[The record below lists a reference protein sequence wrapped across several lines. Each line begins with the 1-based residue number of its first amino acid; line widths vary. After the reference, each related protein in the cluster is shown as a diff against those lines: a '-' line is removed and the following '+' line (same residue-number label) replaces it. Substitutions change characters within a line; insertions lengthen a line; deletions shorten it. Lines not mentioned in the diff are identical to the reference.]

1 MKKKILLFLLMFM
14 FMTNVSALTFDV
26 DITNIEDKGNNG
38 TIGQITNINQEN
50 REIEAFFQDIG
61 DEVSFAITITN
72 TGDRAGTLREIIAS
86 PGNSSIEYTSDLPDG
101 GLAINGNDTN
111 VVIITAKVKEG
122 AQNGRNI
129 SEVKIKYSYDEGSC
143 PDGEIL
149 SEDESMC
156 LCPEGMER
164 NETGVC
170 VKPEKEIKCAD
181 DEIYNSEKKICEK
194 KVVPVNPSNP
204 KTLDNI
210 ILITLLFFVSGLG
223 IYAVMFRRLKTKK
236 KRITVGVITGVLT
249 LSLSFTVLA
258 GVFGLD
264 KLIAAIVNPITKSKE
279 LVVTVKEKIDLI
291 ETWDGTCDL
300 ADNELTPDKIFQ
312 GGSGTESDPYQIKT
326 AEQLSCFAKSVN
338 EGNAYEG
345 KFIKQTKNIKLND
358 KVLENVE
365 AGTTNN
371 LNTWTP
377 IGTVIWDNANGIYV
391 VVNEFKGSYDGD
403 NKTISGIYI
412 NDSTAEY
419 VGLFSVIEGA
429 TIKNLTLSDN
439 YVSGKK
445 FMAILVG
452 FASINDDDP
461 VGSTIDNVKTYGK
474 VIGENNNAG
483 IISTAAPLTAIADST
498 RITNSENYA
507 DVTSTEAN
515 AMGIA
520 YTNVIIIN
528 GKNYGNITAVHD
540 VAGICGYNS
549 YVIDSE
555 NHGEIVGE
563 AYVSGIGRSNTI
575 VMSSDNYGN
584 IIGRTINGTVS
595 SPNGYIGISSSGAAI
610 DCNNY
615 GDIETNSS
623 NTAGIV
629 YGGGNSYNCGN
640 TGKIYVHDNTTTVS
654 SIYVAALNMSGSP
667 MMDDADLANRPYLA
681 NYQTIMGKEFVSRNQ
696 NSYNSG
702 DIYVENINVTGSL
715 SVNMTQNS
723 GCSKII
729 NTENTGNMY
738 ISNINAKY
746 GSFMMIGTD
755 GSTNR
760 NVVSEGDM
768 IIDNFTGEQ
777 IVVGG
782 VALNGS
788 SAYDSSSSGTIEVK
802 NSALGIQMSDWAPS
816 RSFIAGGTSF
826 GGYMENTYITGEIKV
841 HDNDFRAGLEVGN
854 LTGDGAGATRSYSE
868 KSIEVYGNSGTTLE
882 VANLATG
889 GGRGITDSYN
899 KGNINVHDNA
909 FDTLSAAGGTTGGM
923 SFYGGNYNAGDIYV
937 KDNYATSIGLSGGG
951 MSGPFF
957 NNYYNYGDITFE
969 TENNTRLT
977 SLTAAGINTLSHG
990 TTSNLVNAGN
1000 ITIPYVSTVTNLN
1013 VGGAFASLGPHPSQT
1028 NVYNIGT
1035 ISIADGYTYSDD
1047 INYGNVYSRQITT
1060 DYDATGVTPGAYYTQ
1075 DGYAMGLSRTNTAY
1089 RALDA
1094 NYGTKINA
1102 SQAPNVLDIIN
1113 VNNAFEIKQGEELP
1127 TLKVFNQ

>member
-1 MKKKILLFLLMFM
+1 MKKKLLLFLLMFM
-14 FMTNVSALTFDV
+14 AITNVKALTFDV
-26 DITNIEDKGNNG
+26 DVTNIEDEGNNG
-38 TIGQITNINQEN
+38 TIGKITNIDMAN
-50 REIEAFFQDIG
+50 REVSAFFQDIG
-61 DEVSFAITITN
+61 DEINFSITVTN
-72 TGDRAGTLREIIAS
+72 SGDRAGTLREITFEVA
-86 PGNSSIEYTSDLPDG
+86 NTKMEYTSDLPDG

-111 VVIITAKVKEG
+111 KVIIKAKVKEG
-122 AQNGRNI
+122 AQNGTTS
-129 SEVKIKYSYDEGSC
+129 SEVKIKYTYDEGSC

-149 SEDESMC
+149 SDDESMC
-156 LCPEGMER
+156 SCPEGMER
-164 NETGVC
+164 NEKGVC
-170 VKPEKEIKCAD
+170 VKPDKKIECKD
-181 DEIYNSEKKICEK
+181 GEIYNEQKNQCEK
-194 KVVPVNPSNP
+194 KVIPVTPDNP

-210 ILITLLFFVSGLG
+210 ILVILLFFVSGLG
-223 IYAVMFRRLKTKK
+223 IYAVLFRRLKTRKQ
-236 KRITVGVITGVLT
+236 RTTVGAIVGVTT
-249 LSLSFTVLA
+249 LAVSFTVLA

-264 KLIAAIVNPITKSKE
+264 NLLSAIINPITKSKE
-279 LVVTVKEKIDLI
+279 LVITVNEEIELI
-291 ETWDGTCDL
+291 ETWDGVCDL
-300 ADNELTPDKIFQ
+300 DSNNLTPDNIFE

-338 EGNAYEG
+338 NGATYEG
-345 KFIKQTKNIKLND
+345 QYIKQVKNIKLND

-365 AGTTNN
+365 NN
-371 LNTWTP
+371 TLTGLNTWTP
-377 IGTVIWDNANGIYV
+377 IGTIIWDIIEEKYV
-391 VVNEFKGSYDGD
+391 VTNEFKGTYDGND
-403 NKTISGIYI
+403 LTISGVYI
-412 NDSTAEY
+412 NDPAAEY
-419 VGLFSVIEGA
+419 VGLFSAIEGA

-452 FASINDDDP
+452 FASTRDDP

-474 VIGENNNAG
+474 VIGENHNAG

-528 GKNYGNITAVHD
+528 GKNYGTITAVHD

-595 SPNGYIGISSSGAAI
+595 NPNGYIGISSSGTAI

-667 MMDDADLANRPYLA
+667 MMDDADLANRPFLA
-681 NYQTIMGKEFVSRNQ
+681 NYEAIMGKEFVSRNQ

-702 DIYVENINVTGSL
+702 DIYVENINITGDL

-723 GCSKII
+723 GCSKIV
-729 NTENTGNMY
+729 NTENTGSMY
-738 ISNINAKY
+738 ISNINASY
-746 GSFMMIGTD
+746 GRFMMIGTD

-777 IVVGG
+777 MIVGG
-782 VALNGS
+782 VALSGS

-802 NSALGIQMSDWAPS
+802 NSTLGIQMSDWAPS
-816 RSFIAGGTSF
+816 RTFITGGTTY

-841 HDNDFRAGLEVGN
+841 HDNDFRAGVEIGN

-868 KSIEVYGNSGTTLE
+868 KTIEVYNNSGTTLE
-882 VANLATG
+882 VAQLATG
-889 GGRGITDSYN
+889 GGRGVTDCYN
-899 KGNINVHDNA
+899 KGDMNVHDNS

-937 KDNYATSIGLSGGG
+937 KDNYATSITLSGGG

-977 SLTAAGINTLSHG
+977 SLMAAGINTLSHG

-1000 ITIPYVSTVTNLN
+1000 ITIPYVSTVTSLT

-1047 INYGNVYSRQITT
+1047 INYGNVYSRQIS

-1094 NYGTKINA
+1094 NYGTKISA
-1102 SQAPNVLDIIN
+1102 SQAPGVLEIIN

-1127 TLKVFNQ
+1127 TLKVFN